1 MIQCSVE
8 EIEMRL
14 SREEVELFY
23 RLYRPLLVYAN
34 AKLNMV
40 KGVSSPDEIEEI
52 PLEETNRIRVELYKH
67 PELME
72 SFVTENPFNFSEEE
86 LRVIRSWKDFVKG
99 RFIILRHLR
108 NYTIFLDPDDPPKAY
123 GVLAL
128 RTSFQEMFPYLP
140 VMVEAVLLPFE
151 GRIIYDGVL
160 RPYLI
165 RFGGGI
171 RRSFNDAYQMAKSM
185 FGIIT
190 SLPFEEKARWSDADR
205 LRFYLKSERNREIYS
220 KEIER
225 LIEKDPALLRLYHQE
240 MGKIH
245 ARTYG
250 RKLREI
256 GVRRGWFAILE
267 GVIIASGKT
276 RDEVERV
283 LKSILPAERREFVY
297 IFQLKGK

>member
-1 MIQCSVE
+1 MIQCPVE

-72 SFVTENPFNFSEEE
+72 SFVRENPFNFSEEE

-99 RFIILRHLR
+99 RFIILHHLR

-128 RTSFQEMFPYLP
+128 GTSFQEMFPYLP

-171 RRSFNDAYQMAKSM
+171 RRSFN
-185 FGIIT
+185 
-190 SLPFEEKARWSDADR
+190 KARWSDADR

-225 LIEKDPALLRLYHQE
+225 LIEKDPTLLRLYHQE

-276 RDEVERV
+276 RGGVERV

>member
-1 MIQCSVE
+1 MG
-8 EIEMRL
+8 L

-23 RLYRPLLVYAN
+23 RLYYSLLAYAN
-34 AKLNMV
+34 VKLNTV
-40 KGVSSPDEIEEI
+40 KGVSSPDDIEEI
-52 PLEETNRIRVELYKH
+52 PLKETNKIRVELYKH
-67 PELME
+67 PELIE
-72 SFVTENPFNFSEEE
+72 SFVAENPFDFSEEE
-86 LRVIRSWKDFVKG
+86 LKLVRSWKDFVKG

-128 RTSFQEMFPYLP
+128 KTSFQEMFPYLP
-140 VMVEAVLLPFE
+140 VMVEAVLLPFKDK
-151 GRIIYDGVL
+151 IIYDSIL

-171 RRSFNDAYQMAKSM
+171 KRSLNDAYQKAKSM
-185 FGIIT
+185 FGVIT

-205 LRFYLKSERNREIYS
+205 LRFYLKSERNREMYS

-225 LIEKDPALLRLYHQE
+225 LIERDPALLRLYHQE

-245 ARTYG
+245 ARSYG

-256 GVRRGWFAILE
+256 GLREGWFAILE
-267 GVIIASGKT
+267 GIIIAGGETK
-276 RDEVERV
+276 DEVERV
-283 LKSILPAERREFVY
+283 LKSILPAERRDFVY